1 MPIASVDALDDAIC
15 SARSRTAP
23 SRASGSTTS
32 LTSPQ
37 SAAVAASIGSPVS
50 SIFIAR
56 LRPIALVRA
65 TIGVEQNN
73 PIRTPGVLNEA
84 VVDATARSQVATNW
98 QPAAKA
104 GPATCAITGWRIS

>member
-1 MPIASVDALDDAIC
+1 M
-15 SARSRTAP
+15 
-23 SRASGSTTS
+23 
-32 LTSPQ
+32 
-37 SAAVAASIGSPVS
+37 S

-104 GPATCAITGWRIS
+104 APATCAITGWRIS